1 VTWDTLLHWLSQSGE
16 GSWAGFRRAVTE
28 LSPDDTDRDGAL
40 RRLRVALSDLG
51 HVEFFIGGS
60 PRWRVLP
67 PFMGTIVADQPTMQL
82 CGARVP
88 RLLAALRESAAA
100 NGCRLIELPGSTG
113 LTVVRIDGSAEA
125 FEAIATG
132 AGMEFV
138 HELADALCNLV
149 VTIPQSIEGAIVEPA
164 LDKWLVRSFD
174 LRQLTWVDGLIPH
187 SACEYQSR
195 YGDRRYYVHT
205 RRGLLRLPKRE
216 AVYASAAL
224 RRIEL
229 ASYDPQSGTLSV
241 PGAAPLPEAYARVAC
256 LCSGALGRFESGRLV
271 HDSVP
276 LHIGRFVC
284 AALGQKVRQWQLTAS
299 EGK

>member
-1 VTWDTLLHWLSQSGE
+1 MTWDVLLYWLSQSGE

-28 LSPDDTDRDGAL
+28 LASNDTDREAAL
-40 RRLRVALSDLG
+40 RRLRVALADLG

-67 PFMGTIVADQPTMQL
+67 PFIGTIAAHQPTMQL

-88 RLLAALRESAAA
+88 RLLAALRESATLH
-100 NGCRLIELPGSTG
+100 GCRLTELPGSNG
-113 LTVVRIDGSAEA
+113 LTVARVDGSAEA
-125 FEAIATG
+125 FEAVATG
-132 AGMEFV
+132 AGISYV

-149 VTIPQSIEGAIVEPA
+149 VPIGQSIEGATVEPA
-164 LDKWLVRSFD
+164 LDNWLVQSFD
-174 LRQLTWVDGLIPH
+174 LRQLSWVDGLIPQ
-187 SACEYQSR
+187 SACQYQSR

-205 RRGLLRLPKRE
+205 RRRLLRLPKRE
-216 AVYASAAL
+216 AVYASASL

-229 ASYDPQSGTLSV
+229 ASYDPQARTLSV
-241 PGAAPLPEAYARVAC
+241 PGVAPLPEAYSRVAC
-256 LCSGALGRFESGRLV
+256 LCSGSLGRFESGRLV

-276 LHIGRFVC
+276 LHIARFIC

-299 EGK
+299 GGR